1 MTDRLKGKVA
11 IVTGAG
17 SGIGR
22 RTAEL
27 FAAEGAKVAC
37 ADVVGEAAN
46 ETAKAIGATAIGC
59 RVDVSVPGDVE
70 QMVADAFAKFGAVD
84 VLYANAGVGGKGN
97 AMVMSLEEWNRM
109 IAINLTGVWLSCKYA
124 LPHMVKQG
132 RGSLILQSSVRG
144 LVGIPALP
152 HYSAAKAGV
161 IGLTRQIAVEYGPK
175 GVRCNAIAPGTIMTP
190 LVEGVWRAG
199 GGIVGAGGSFEEMK
213 ARAAA
218 PHPLGRIGTT
228 DDCANL
234 ALFLASDESAWIT
247 GVTVPLDGGLT
258 AG

>member
-11 IVTGAG
+11 IITGAG

-22 RTAEL
+22 ATAQL

-37 ADVVGEAAN
+37 ADVNGDAAK
-46 ETAKAIGATAIGC
+46 ETAAQIGAAAIGC

-70 QMVADAFAKFGAVD
+70 QMVAATVAKFGTVD
-84 VLYANAGVGGKGN
+84 ALYANAGVGGKGN
-97 AMVMSLEEWNRM
+97 AMDMSFEEWSRM

-190 LVEGVWRAG
+190 LVEGVWREG

-234 ALFLASDESAWIT
+234 ALFLASDESGWIT

-258 AG
+258 AA